1 MQLILKMDKD
11 LLLLKVSGKPNS
23 ASLNYW
29 PLNMVFRFSYFEESH
44 HIQLQIKKAI
54 WLQTEILQ
62 ILYQTE
68 NFLKTLSHSQN
79 SSKNGD
85 PFIFLQYLANNF
97 QIRKYIYIY
106 IWFLGDGYLLGVR
119 VIGLFFLRHFYC
131 LVGKPYNLPLVICVF
146 ILLFT

>member
-1 MQLILKMDKD
+1 MDKD

-29 PLNMVFRFSYFEESH
+29 PLNMVFRFSYLEESY
-44 HIQLQIKKAI
+44 HIQLQVEIAV
-54 WLQTEILQ
+54 WLQTKISQ

-68 NFLKTLSHSQN
+68 NFLKALSHSQN

-85 PFIFLQYLANNF
+85 PFIFLQYLANIF
-97 QIRKYIYIY
+97 QFRKYIY

-131 LVGKPYNLPLVICVF
+131 LVNHIMF
-146 ILLFT
+146 RW

>member
-1 MQLILKMDKD
+1 MDKD
-11 LLLLKVSGKPNS
+11 LLLLKVSGEPNS

-106 IWFLGDGYLLGVR
+106 IYLVFGRWVS
-119 VIGLFFLRHFYC
+119 LRC
-131 LVGKPYNLPLVICVF
+131 SSDWPILPAAF
-146 ILLFT
+146 LLFGR